1 VTVDYSRR
9 AADYDRIRADEVTD
23 REFWLRGIVEVGRVR
38 PRERVL
44 DLGAGT
50 GRFANLMSATNSVVA
65 LDASREMLQVAR
77 GKGRFECV
85 LGDGHRLP
93 FRADSFDVTVIV
105 MVLHHLADYRAVLG
119 QVARVS
125 GRVVLATS
133 DMTTRRLGILEE
145 AFPSL
150 VAVDRRRFPS
160 IERIVTALNDAG
172 FPDVTVEE
180 RRYVRRLTPEQQLDR
195 VRRKYLST
203 FDLIPPDE
211 YERGLRFLE
220 VELPRRYAGRLEIA
234 AHFTF
239 LGATR

>member
-9 AADYDRIRADEVTD
+9 AADYDRIRADDVTD
-23 REFWLRGIVEVGRVR
+23 REFWLRGLVEVGRVR
-38 PRERVL
+38 AGERVL

-50 GRFANLMSATNSVVA
+50 GRFASLLSVTNPVVA
-65 LDASREMLQVAR
+65 FDASREMLQVAR
-77 GKGRFECV
+77 AKGRFACI

-93 FRADSFDVTVIV
+93 FRADSFDVTMIV
-105 MVLHHLADYRAVLG
+105 MVLHHLVDYRAVLD

-133 DMTTRRLGILEE
+133 DMATRRLGILEE
-145 AFPSL
+145 AFPGL
-150 VAVDRRRFPS
+150 LEVDRARFPS
-160 IERIVTALNDAG
+160 IERIVSALNDAG

-180 RRYVRRLTPEQQLDR
+180 RRYVRNLTPEQQLDR

-203 FDLIPPDE
+203 FDLIPADE

-220 VELPRRYAGRLEIA
+220 VELPRRYSGRFEVA
-234 AHFTF
+234 ANFTF